1 MCVANIPDKLTEYL
15 KNIRHMQL
23 LHKTDLQSPNDS
35 MKKKISLRKLAAL
48 LSSKLV
54 PADFCLKKKDFI
66 SHL

>member
-35 MKKKISLRKLAAL
+35 MKKNLFAQIGRIVEFQTRSGWL
-48 LSSKLV
+48 LFEEERL
-54 PADFCLKKKDFI
+54 
-66 SHL
+66 H

>member
-15 KNIRHMQL
+15 KNIRYMQL

-35 MKKKISLRKLAAL
+35 IKKISLRKLAAL
-48 LSSKLV
+48 LSSKLA

>member
-23 LHKTDLQSPNDS
+23 LHKTDLQSPSDS
-35 MKKKISLRKLAAL
+35 MTKNLFAQIGRIFN
-48 LSSKLV
+48 SKLV